1 MDAAL
6 RVPSV
11 WDPGTRLLKAVRLGT
26 VTREPKSRRV
36 VVPPW
41 GRYAAISTAC
51 RGVRARMLLGG
62 PPPTVL
68 VLYQARGKPQDNKRV
83 RMARWRVSPSVMTA
97 SGMSR
102 RTELEAL
109 VPECRVQ
116 SSDPNRQK
124 YSQSYLAARLANRHT
139 RESVRKV

>member
-51 RGVRARMLLGG
+51 RGVRPSPDRSCAVPSQRETARQ
-62 PPPTVL
+62 
-68 VLYQARGKPQDNKRV
+68 QASKDGAMEGLAVRDDSEWHESKDRAGSTGSRV
-83 RMARWRVSPSVMTA
+83 PGSIF
-97 SGMSR
+97 
-102 RTELEAL
+102 
-109 VPECRVQ
+109 
-116 SSDPNRQK
+116 
-124 YSQSYLAARLANRHT
+124 
-139 RESVRKV
+139 